1 MKKKQKGKHKVL
13 SVIGEGLLW
22 ALALFCVSF
31 SLVNVIDAHTGYSC
45 SFFGFR
51 TSVILTESMA
61 YSNPENTYLDESMSR
76 INKHDVITAR
86 EVGYDEI
93 KVYDVVLHVE
103 EGTLICHRVVD
114 KYTYENVN
122 YLVTRGDSNN
132 LDDAPFAYSLCKGK
146 VINVIPKVGEAVLFF
161 QSGYFLLALCTSV
174 FLVSGTLFTISV
186 ISSKK
191 EKKKALEGKSAEE
204 SSPKGEDS
212 HEGTSDEASSSQSVS
227 KDGAS
232 SQEST
237 SNEETALKE
246 KEARTEDEPE
256 RKEQA

>member
-1 MKKKQKGKHKVL
+1 M
-13 SVIGEGLLW
+13 SIIGEGLLW

-31 SLVNVIDAHTGYSC
+31 SLVNVIDTHTGYSC

-51 TSVILTESMA
+51 TSVVLTKSMA

-86 EVGYDEI
+86 EVSYDEI
-93 KVYDVVLHVE
+93 KIYDVVLHVE

-114 KYTYENVN
+114 KYTYENVD

-174 FLVSGTLFTISV
+174 FLVSGTLFTISM
-186 ISSKK
+186 INSKK
-191 EKKKALEGKSAEE
+191 EKKALEGKPAEG
-204 SSPKGEDS
+204 SSSNGGDS
-212 HEGTSDEASSSQSVS
+212 PEGASDGTSSS
-227 KDGAS
+227 KDA
-232 SQEST
+232 
-237 SNEETALKE
+237 SNEETPSEESDASQKAAPKGE
-246 KEARTEDEPE
+246 EDKTDDAAE
-256 RKEQA
+256 RKEQE